1 MGDTVIDEDILK
13 WKMTRFYEWVCSKM
27 KEEKANYNSSED
39 GDFFSQGRYMAYMN
53 VKGELNKT
61 FDDIIIKDE

>member
-1 MGDTVIDEDILK
+1 
-13 WKMTRFYEWVCSKM
+13 M